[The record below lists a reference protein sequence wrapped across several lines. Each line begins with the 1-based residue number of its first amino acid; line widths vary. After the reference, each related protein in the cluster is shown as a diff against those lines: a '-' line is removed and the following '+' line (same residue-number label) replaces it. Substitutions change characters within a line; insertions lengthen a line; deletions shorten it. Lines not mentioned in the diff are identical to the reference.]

1 MNIYVKNNLNGII
14 HRVGDDRHD
23 SLIIEDGKLSYYN
36 LQCGEGTRFGG
47 YSFCDKNGNTDFEND
62 CYDNYYPIDLDSI
75 EKELLNKIQKLEE
88 ENFGLLIKNSSL
100 DIINTITKD
109 NLEKHLKE
117 KVEYMGKYIK
127 ERSKLLKLESHYE
140 LLENITIPKL
150 KKFVKSLGKDIK
162 EGLSND
168 YVHGENIIFDTLES
182 EFGKQFLI
190 ELLET
195 LK

>member
-14 HRVGDDRHD
+14 YRVGDDRHD

-47 YSFCDKNGNTDFEND
+47 YSFCDKNGNTNFEND
-62 CYDNYYPIDLDSI
+62 CYDNYYPINLDSV
-75 EKELLNKIQKLEE
+75 EKKFLNKIEKLE
-88 ENFGLLIKNSSL
+88 NK
-100 DIINTITKD
+100 
-109 NLEKHLKE
+109 NLELLVTNNSLNLANILNKENAKKHLKE
-117 KVEYMGKYIK
+117 KLEYMEKYMK
-127 ERSKLLKLESHYE
+127 EHSKLLELESHYD
-140 LLENITIPKL
+140 LLENITIPRL
-150 KKFVKSLGKDIK
+150 KKFVKCLGKDIT

-182 EFGKQFLI
+182 EFGKQFLT